1 MSYMEKIDKIYNKYV
16 KDFKRKDETFNMMCI
31 KGLVKKIES
40 GDYDKEIINMSEE
53 NIDAMLKFLYQ
64 EYLENMYK
72 WYEYLNSDEYKN
84 KNIYC

>member
-16 KDFKRKDETFNMMCI
+16 KDFKRKDETFNMICI
-31 KGLVKKIES
+31 KGLVKKLES
-40 GDYDKEIINMSEE
+40 GDYDKETRNITEE
-53 NIDAMLKFLYQ
+53 NVNAMCNFLYQ